1 VQTIFG
7 LIIGLL
13 IASLAFLIIRQRTAL
28 SNPPAPIE
36 VTPLAPS
43 MTNEQISAT
52 VSATVN
58 TEVGKA
64 VQSALAEA
72 LNAMRI
78 NATQDREESIKLAS
92 AQVVEK
98 GDEQLGKRADI
109 IDNTLKAVQDNVTQR
124 LAELNTELKSL
135 RDMNTEKFKGVDQ
148 AVSDLAKQTTDL
160 NNVLSSSQARGQWG
174 ERMTE
179 DLLRAAGLVEGIN
192 YEKQDTITG
201 GGRPDY
207 TFLMPPDRV
216 LYMDVKFPLDSYA
229 KYVGAT
235 EPTSREQLKREF
247 MTAVRARV
255 TELQKRD
262 YVVSTTQHSLDYV
275 LLFVP
280 NESITGFV
288 HEADPELIDWALERK
303 VVLCSPLTLYAFLV
317 VVRQATESFHT
328 EETAAQIMQMM
339 GKFKKQWE
347 AYTKSLD
354 KVKKNFDNLQEE
366 LDDLTVGKRFK
377 GLGREIKKIDELRQR
392 QNIAELPAEDD
403 AVIDAEDYE

>member
-1 VQTIFG
+1 MQTIFG
-7 LIIGLL
+7 LVIGLL

-36 VTPLAPS
+36 ITPLAPS
-43 MTNEQISAT
+43 MTNEQLSAT

-64 VQSALAEA
+64 VQSALTEA
-72 LNAMRI
+72 LNAMRT

-174 ERMTE
+174 ERITE

-192 YEKQDTITG
+192 YEKQDTI
-201 GGRPDY
+201 
-207 TFLMPPDRV
+207 
-216 LYMDVKFPLDSYA
+216 
-229 KYVGAT
+229 
-235 EPTSREQLKREF
+235 
-247 MTAVRARV
+247 
-255 TELQKRD
+255 
-262 YVVSTTQHSLDYV
+262 
-275 LLFVP
+275 
-280 NESITGFV
+280 
-288 HEADPELIDWALERK
+288 
-303 VVLCSPLTLYAFLV
+303 
-317 VVRQATESFHT
+317 
-328 EETAAQIMQMM
+328 
-339 GKFKKQWE
+339 
-347 AYTKSLD
+347 
-354 KVKKNFDNLQEE
+354 
-366 LDDLTVGKRFK
+366 
-377 GLGREIKKIDELRQR
+377 
-392 QNIAELPAEDD
+392 
-403 AVIDAEDYE
+403 